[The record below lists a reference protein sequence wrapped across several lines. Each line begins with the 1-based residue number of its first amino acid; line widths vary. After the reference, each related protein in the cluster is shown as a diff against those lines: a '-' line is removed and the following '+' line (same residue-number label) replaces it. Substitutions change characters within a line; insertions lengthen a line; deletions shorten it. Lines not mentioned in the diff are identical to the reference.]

1 MAHIKQQMKRN
12 LTNEKRRLRNASFRS
27 SVKSAMRAVESAVEA
42 NNKEK
47 AIEML
52 RSAHKKLDKGQA
64 KGIYHK
70 NYVGRHKS
78 SLTRMVNGL

>member
-27 SVKSAMRAVESAVEA
+27 SVRTAMRAVEAAVEA
-42 NNKEK
+42 NDKEK
-47 AIEML
+47 AQEML

-78 SLTRMVNGL
+78 NLTRMVNGL

>member
-27 SVKSAMRAVESAVEA
+27 SVKSAMRAVEAAVEA
-42 NNKEK
+42 NDKEK
-47 AIEML
+47 AMEML

>member
-42 NNKEK
+42 NDKEK

>member
-42 NNKEK
+42 NDKEK

-78 SLTRMVNGL
+78 SLTRMVSGL